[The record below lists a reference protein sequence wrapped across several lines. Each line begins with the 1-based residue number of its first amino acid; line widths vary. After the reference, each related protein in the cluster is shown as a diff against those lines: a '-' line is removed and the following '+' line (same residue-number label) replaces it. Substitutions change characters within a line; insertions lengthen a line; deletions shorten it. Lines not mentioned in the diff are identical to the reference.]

1 MLVKLMTDAPRHNLA
16 LMKISTHH
24 KQLGDDVFLG
34 RPQDPCDF
42 SYASWLFSYPYQADV
57 VGGTGVDPSIRL
69 DIDCKP
75 DYSLFNLDY
84 SVGFTWEYCPRK
96 CEWCVAPKQNNPKTH
111 NTIWKFHDHKFKSI
125 CLLNNN
131 TFSDP
136 KWQDTFEEILDED
149 LTVID
154 ENGYD
159 LRLLDENKIDYL
171 NKTKFSTVIHFAWDD
186 IKDERKIRSGLKT
199 LRLLKHHPQ
208 IYVMVGFPNLRPI
221 DETDLHRCQ
230 VIVDAGFDPFVM
242 VYNRIKKSKSPIMHQ
257 LNQFQRMVNRTYIW
271 RKLGFAKAWEVY
283 K

>member
-1 MLVKLMTDAPRHNLA
+1 
-16 LMKISTHH
+16 
-24 KQLGDDVFLG
+24 
-34 RPQDPCDF
+34 
-42 SYASWLFSYPYQADV
+42 
-57 VGGTGVDPSIRL
+57 
-69 DIDCKP
+69 
-75 DYSLFNLDY
+75 
-84 SVGFTWEYCPRK
+84 
-96 CEWCVAPKQNNPKTH
+96 
-111 NTIWKFHDHKFKSI
+111 
-125 CLLNNN
+125 LLNNN